1 MPGFQFI
8 VTEIVSVFLLGAATT
23 FYRVLH
29 HGPLL
34 LLQSDAYYEL
44 RVTWQCERDAPP
56 FRDVRHRDALPLQC
70 GAEQHAYDVLLPS
83 YGVLQLSLT
92 CGFLQ
97 IGFRASRVP
106 EIHRFY

>member
-1 MPGFQFI
+1 M
-8 VTEIVSVFLLGAATT
+8 EIGSVFRADGAATT
-23 FYRVLH
+23 SCRALR

-34 LLQSDAYYEL
+34 LLQSDAYYES
-44 RVTWQCERDAPP
+44 RVTWQCARDAPP
-56 FRDVRHRDALPLQC
+56 SRDGPPHDALPLHR

-83 YGVLQLSLT
+83 YDVLQLSLT

-106 EIHRFY
+106 ETHR